1 MGMFCQDCGAL
12 LPHGKN
18 KCPNCGR
25 DGSIAEQIP
34 SEENSTG
41 LFPFKKIRDGQEQ
54 FLEDSKKAIEKKKTL
69 LAQAPTGIGKTA
81 AVLTAAVKARGEEKI
96 FFLTSK
102 QSQHYIAI
110 ETIKKM
116 PSHVSAMDVIS
127 KQHMCPRQE
136 SKLPYPVFEKFCS
149 SAGQH
154 ACNLYNKK
162 MDNVVESLRKQT
174 RHVEQIMNLCN
185 VQKVCPHKAALLAA
199 RDADVIVCDY
209 NYIFSDISENV
220 FDVLDM
226 ELEDTVVIVDE
237 AHNLP
242 DRIRGNLEENINI
255 PVLEEAH
262 RLLRGHASDLA
273 GFVKRFAHEVKNLEG
288 EERILNKEELDD
300 MVEIAIKGGF
310 GRYENLSDM
319 LKDLDMVARDLL
331 EKDSSAS
338 APMRLFSFLSQ
349 WSHEGKEIFR
359 ALESNPLTI
368 KVGLLDPSIMSKD
381 VFDRVSGA
389 VLMSGTLHPGEMY
402 SDLLGIQEPIIRTYD
417 SPFPEFNRKI
427 VTVDHLTT
435 SYKERSL
442 QMYQAYANSIAEVSN
457 RTPGN
462 LAVFFPSYNL
472 MESISDR
479 LSMVHLEKELIIE
492 ERSYRKW
499 EKEELVDSLKTSN
512 DKVLLGVQGGSLSE
526 GVDYK
531 NNILSS
537 VIIVGIPF
545 PPPSLE
551 LSALRDYYT
560 QKFGKQKGY
569 EYTSVYP
576 ALNRVMQAAGRSIRS
591 KDDRALIVL
600 MDKRFN
606 YSRYKAMFPE
616 SFSYDK
622 SSDLSKA
629 CRDFFG

>member
-1 MGMFCQDCGAL
+1 MGMFCEDCGAL
-12 LPHGKN
+12 LPPGKTR
-18 KCPNCGR
+18 CPNCGL
-25 DGSIAEQIP
+25 GESKIEQMP
-34 SEENSTG
+34 SQERSTG
-41 LFPFKKIRDGQEQ
+41 LFPFKNIRDGQEQ
-54 FLEDSKKAIEKKKTL
+54 FLSDSKKAVEDKKTL

-81 AVLTAAVKARGEEKI
+81 AVLTAAVKARDQEKI

-116 PSHVSAMDVIS
+116 PSHVSAMDIIS
-127 KQHMCPRQE
+127 KQHMCPREE

-174 RHVEQIMNLCN
+174 RHVDQIMNLCN

-209 NYIFSDISENV
+209 NYIFSDIRENV
-220 FDVLDM
+220 FDVLEM
-226 ELEDTVVIVDE
+226 ELEGAVIIVDE

-242 DRIRGNLEENINI
+242 DRIRSNLEENINM

-273 GFVKRFAHEVKNLEG
+273 GFVKRFAHEVKNLED
-288 EERILNKEELDD
+288 EERMMNKEELDE
-300 MVEIAIKGGF
+300 MVEIALKGGF
-310 GRYENLSDM
+310 GRYENQSDL
-319 LKDLDMVARDLL
+319 LKDLDVVARDLL
-331 EKDSSAS
+331 EKDTSAT
-338 APMRLFSFLSQ
+338 APMRLLSFLLQ
-349 WSHEGKEIFR
+349 WSHEGREIFR
-359 ALESNPLTI
+359 AVESNPLTL
-368 KVGLLDPSIMSKD
+368 KVGLLDPSKMSKD

-402 SDLLGIQEPIIRTYD
+402 ADLLGIQDPIIKTYD
-417 SPFPEFNRKI
+417 SPFPESNRKI

-435 SYKERSL
+435 SYKKRDL

-457 RTPGN
+457 QTPGN
-462 LAVFFPSYNL
+462 LAVFFPSYSL
-472 MESISDR
+472 MESIADR
-479 LSMVHLEKELIIE
+479 LSMVHLEKDLIIE

-499 EKEELVDSLKTSN
+499 EKEELVDSLKRSD

-551 LSALRDYYT
+551 LEALRGYYT
-560 QKFGKQKGY
+560 EKFGKKKGY

-591 KDDRALIVL
+591 KEDRALIVL

-606 YSRYKAMFPE
+606 YGRYKAMFPE
-616 SFSYDK
+616 SFSYER
-622 SSDLSKA
+622 STDLSKA